1 MTMKRIAAASDQR
14 MSGRHALLA
23 VLVAT
28 ILGTAFVVSKI
39 GLETFSTALRFLFGA
54 TAAIFLPWPR
64 ISWLSAPAPVRIRRA
79 MTGHG
84 RIEGPLSAPAPARGR
99 LDRI

>member
-39 GLETFSTALRFLFGA
+39 GLETFSTALRFLFAA

-64 ISWLSAPAPVRIRRA
+64 ISWLSAPVRIRRA

-84 RIEGPLSAPAPARGR
+84 REGPLSAPAPARGR